1 MTGRYSL
8 SLVAVLFSGLCLAGC
23 AVPKTSQNTEARLQN
38 LENKVAS
45 YSGLEVRVQNLEKA
59 ARAKGI
65 LEPEL
70 STEDLPPVPEAK
82 AENPHHSDYVVSAM
96 PGQKEVTPPPAPKQT
111 SIAPKPAPLAPAP
124 TPTPAPPV
132 NAVAQAEQP
141 KTQTTT
147 PPQSEKSG
155 ETRLFTEPKSPPPPA
170 VKVQERAPQGAQ
182 PAPQAQAAPTPLP
195 PIAEKPAPKP
205 EAKPE
210 PKPEPKPAPKPA
222 PKTEKGAYEAA
233 LALQEAG
240 KNSESRK
247 AMNAFLET
255 YPSSAYV
262 PNALYWIGESYYSQ
276 LQWEQAIL
284 SFKDVASR
292 FPKHAKAADALLKLG
307 MCYEKLKDKEN
318 ARFHYEA
325 LIEDFPGS
333 RAAGLAKTRL
343 SAL

>member
-1 MTGRYSL
+1 MTGRYFL
-8 SLVAVLFSGLCLAGC
+8 SLVAVVFGGMCLAGC
-23 AVPKTSQNTEARLQN
+23 AVPKTSHDTEARLQN

-45 YSGLEVRVQNLEKA
+45 YSGLEVRVENLEKA

-65 LEPEL
+65 LEPAL
-70 STEDLPPVPEAK
+70 STENLPPLPEAK
-82 AENPHHSDYVVSAM
+82 TENPRHSDYVVSAM
-96 PGQKEVTPPPAPKQT
+96 PGQKEVTPPPAPKQS
-111 SIAPKPAPLAPAP
+111 SIAPRPAPLAP
-124 TPTPAPPV
+124 TPAPAPPV

-141 KTQTTT
+141 KAQVSS
-147 PPQSEKSG
+147 PPQSEKAG
-155 ETRLFTEPKSPPPPA
+155 ETRLFTEPKSPPPP
-170 VKVQERAPQGAQ
+170 VVNVRENAPQGAQ
-182 PAPQAQAAPTPLP
+182 QPPQAQAALPKEQPAPTPQP
-195 PIAEKPAPKP
+195 PVAEKPAPKP
-205 EAKPE
+205 EA
-210 PKPEPKPAPKPA
+210 KPAPKPA

-240 KNSESRK
+240 KNAESRK
-247 AMNAFLET
+247 AMAAFLES
-255 YPSSAYV
+255 YPSSVYV

-307 MCYEKLKDKEN
+307 MCYEKLKDKDN

-343 SAL
+343 AAL